1 MTKLWMSLALWAA
14 AALVS
19 SGSCGSVL
27 PPDAISHDEKRAPSA
42 PSQVLFRG
50 EYGRTPQQ
58 VVGVGGLM
66 SKGYARNF
74 EKPLT
79 TEEKGWGSSLV
90 EHVSGTSKAVSLFV
104 STTSDPSIALKFATG
119 GETPVFYIYEIAP
132 DKKAIDVEKSL
143 VKFGKAYAATQKEF
157 AFVKGIPMKQIIGH
171 YVLKPADYQPTKRLT
186 AQEFKKLFAKQFVP
200 NAKFD
205 KRYLSTT
212 SSGKQAQF
220 NKFYTGPTTP
230 TQNKFVKEYVPRLKK
245 EELQTAE
252 SAAQD
257 LVKFFE
263 KASPGEQ
270 LLDSSRPNWPQPKG
284 GRRV

>member
-1 MTKLWMSLALWAA
+1 MTKLWMSLALWT

-58 VVGVGGLM
+58 MAGVGGLM
-66 SKGYARNF
+66 AKGYARNF

-79 TEEKGWGSSLV
+79 TNEKGWGSSLT
-90 EHVSGTSKAVSLFV
+90 EHISGRSKEITLFV
-104 STTSDPSIALKFATG
+104 STTTDTNIAMKIAAG
-119 GETPVFYIYEIAP
+119 GQTPEFYIYEIAP
-132 DKKAIDVEKSL
+132 DKKAIDVEKSI
-143 VKFGKAYAATQKEF
+143 VKFEKSYAETQKEL
-157 AFVKGIPMKQIIGH
+157 AFVKGIPIQQIIGH
-171 YVLKPADYQPTKRLT
+171 YVLKPADYKPTDRLT
-186 AQEFKKLFAKQFVP
+186 AQDFKKRFAKQFVP

-205 KRYLSTT
+205 KRYLSKT

-220 NKFYTGPTTP
+220 DKLYTGPTTA
-230 TQNKFVKEYVPRLKK
+230 QQEKFVKGYAPTLKK
-245 EELQTAE
+245 AELQTPE

-257 LVKFFE
+257 LANFFK

-270 LLDSSRPNWPQPKG
+270 LLDSSRRNWPQPKG
-284 GRRV
+284 GRRA